1 MFLRKPR
8 AGFTLIELM
17 IVVALIGILSAIAIP
32 GYKNYQA
39 RSRRTEAYLNL
50 SALVRTEDAY
60 YAEHQAY
67 VGMVAGSPPSVPG
80 PPDGAFKRP
89 WTAADEAAFGN
100 IGWTPEGSVFYDY
113 AVTAKGACTCPAGTC
128 VTASAY
134 GDVDGDG
141 FLAIVLFARG
151 SLGSAC
157 ADPLFGALP
166 IATMYNQP
174 ASFDQV
180 LPPGISAAF

>member
-32 GYKNYQA
+32 GYKSYQA

-50 SALVRTEDAY
+50 SAMVRTEDAY

-67 VGMVAGSPPSVPG
+67 VGMVGGSPPSVPG

-89 WTAADEAAFGN
+89 WTAGDDAAFAN
-100 IGWTPEGSVFYDY
+100 IGWMPEGSVYYDY
-113 AVTAKGACTCPAGTC
+113 ALNVAGCTCKPGTC

-141 FLAIVLFARG
+141 FLAIVLYARG

-157 ADPLFGALP
+157 PEPIFGALP
-166 IATMYNQP
+166 VPTMYNSP
-174 ASFDQV
+174 ATSTNV
-180 LPPGISAAF
+180 LPPGISAPF